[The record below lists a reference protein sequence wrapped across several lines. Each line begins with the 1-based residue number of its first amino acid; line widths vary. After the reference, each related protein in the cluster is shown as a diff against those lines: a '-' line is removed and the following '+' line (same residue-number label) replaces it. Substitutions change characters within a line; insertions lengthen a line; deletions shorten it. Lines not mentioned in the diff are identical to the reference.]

1 MKKRILSAF
10 LALVFVLIA
19 VPLAGV
25 SADSTTAFKEI
36 DKSNSTHTSS
46 GVTYSGLTGT
56 KWFKWNGTLEEG
68 TMSVDISKSA
78 LTVTDDG
85 KFEEFGFL
93 VGSSGNETKAK
104 AGLFVFVSYNTSRG
118 EHNIRTG
125 AYHQN
130 VWIGETADY
139 KKTQI
144 IVDKYAGWAT
154 DKNNDTFNLK
164 IDFYKTGEYRVWIN
178 NNLILSA
185 TVPSDIVGQYDMFEG
200 GEIGFRTGGNSG
212 NSTVPYSVTLSNFAT
227 SKWTSLN
234 GTKDTV
240 KNNTLTSPAAT
251 SERWFKYNE
260 SLAQGKIEL
269 TLNTAPISASEDIG
283 VVFAADGF
291 VPNKTI
297 PAAQGSCL
305 FVFFAGGK
313 SLRLGEWKNGA
324 WTSGGLKESAIPEDI
339 VSSFSTAE
347 TVKLTVEFRK
357 MSDTTCNIVASVNE
371 ISVLH
376 YQNAAWYGDEVG
388 FRTGK
393 KEVDAVISNMTLSAP
408 TNTGWTSITGNNKIT
423 DSGFTSYGVDAKDQ
437 KYTRWLKW
445 NQDISEGTVSV
456 DIGTD
461 IFDYVNSENAADAEE
476 AGVIVLADFVN
487 DNQLQSNTEGGS
499 GWFIFFA
506 RNSAGKDRLRLGGWY
521 NGEWIS
527 GLDDYKGYMKDVV
540 IENVMG
546 ASEWAAAKNAD
557 TVKLSV
563 TFDEEGNLSAAI
575 NGVEMLSVEDLPVH
589 GSEIGFRTGARG
601 TDTVVSNVK
610 LAGDAPLTG
619 DNTALWVSLVAIVT
633 LAATAVAAVTKKRT
647 KA

>member
-19 VPLAGV
+19 MPLVGV
-25 SADSTTAFKEI
+25 SADTATAFKEI
-36 DKSNSTHTSS
+36 DKINATHTSN
-46 GVTYSGLTGT
+46 GLTYSGLTGT

-78 LTVTDDG
+78 LTVTNDG

-104 AGLFVFVSYNTSRG
+104 AGLFVFVSYSAGRG

-125 AYHQN
+125 VYHQN
-130 VWIGETADY
+130 SWIGGTADY
-139 KKTQI
+139 KKTQV
-144 IVDKYAGWAT
+144 IVDKYSGWAT

-185 TVPSDIVGQYDMFEG
+185 TVPSDIIEQYDMFEG
-200 GEIGFRTGGNSG
+200 GEIGFRTGNNSG
-212 NSTVPYSVTLSNFAT
+212 NSTAPYSVTLSNFAA
-227 SKWTSLN
+227 SKWISLN

-240 KNNTLTSPAAT
+240 TSNTLTSPAAT

-269 TLNTAPISASEDIG
+269 TLNTAPISAKEDIG
-283 VVFAADGF
+283 VIFAADGF

-313 SLRLGEWKNGA
+313 NLRLGEWKNGT
-324 WTSGGLKESAIPEDI
+324 WTSGGLKESAIPDDV
-339 VSSFSTAE
+339 VSGFSTAE

-357 MSDTTCNIVASVNE
+357 TSDTTCNIVASVNGV
-371 ISVLH
+371 SVLH

-388 FRTGK
+388 LRTGK
-393 KEVDAVISNMTLSAP
+393 KEVNAVISNMTLSAP
-408 TNTGWTSITGNNKIT
+408 ANTGWRSITGNNKIT
-423 DSGFTSYGVDAKDQ
+423 DNGFTSYGVDAKDQ
-437 KYTRWLKW
+437 KYARWLKW
-445 NQDISEGTVSV
+445 NQTASEGIVSA
-456 DIGTD
+456 DIETN
-461 IFDYVNSENAADAEE
+461 IFDYINSENASDAEE
-476 AGVIVLADFVN
+476 AGVVVLANFVN
-487 DNQLQSNTEGGS
+487 DSQLQSSTDGGS

-506 RNSAGKDRLRLGGWY
+506 RNAAGKDRLRLGGWY

-527 GLDDYKGYMKDVV
+527 GLDNYKGYMKDVV

-546 ASEWAAAKNAD
+546 ASQWASAKNAESVNL
-557 TVKLSV
+557 TVS
-563 TFDEEGNLSAAI
+563 FDEEGNLSASI
-575 NGVEMLSVEDLPVH
+575 NGVEMFSVEDLPVH
-589 GSEIGFRTGARG
+589 GDEIGFRTGAKG
-601 TDTVVSNVK
+601 TDTIVSDFEIK
-610 LAGDAPLTG
+610 KAAAQTS
-619 DNTALWVSLVAIVT
+619 DNTAVWVSLVAVVT
-633 LAATAVAAVTKKRT
+633 LAATAVVACKKRV